1 MLYFGIY
8 MISSFTTLRA
18 FALAHL
24 KITIYFS
31 IGIYFFYFIYS
42 HFKIFSIKLSIL
54 PYISLKYHI
63 YIYIYLI
70 NSLSSHLTT
79 TIHSLPLLSRYIKK
93 E

>member
-1 MLYFGIY
+1 

-42 HFKIFSIKLSIL
+42 LFKIFSIKLSIL
-54 PYISLKYHI
+54 HYISLKYHIYI